1 MVSGA
6 EVKERLKKLH
16 EMLKK
21 EEIDYYLIPTADF
34 HNSEYVGDYFKV
46 REHFSGFTGSNGTLI
61 VSEKEDALWTDG
73 RYFIQAASEIEGTGV
88 KLMKMGE
95 EGVPTTVEYLS
106 DKMKDGE
113 TLGFDGRVVSCE
125 LGVRIEKALA
135 GRNINIRYDKDI
147 ADSVWTDRPA
157 LPVSKV
163 RVLPENICGFTAGE
177 KIGQIRED
185 MKKKNCGRYVLSKL
199 DDIMWLLNIRGGDI
213 ECNPVAL
220 SYFVLTSDAAFLFIR
235 EREVTDALKD
245 HLAKYS
251 VTLRPYEEAG
261 KFLAAYSRSG
271 KTLFDGLDTSYSF
284 YNTIKSRS
292 EYVDA
297 MNPTSIRKAVK
308 NPTELENIR
317 RVYIE
322 DSATLTKFI
331 FWLKKNAGKTP
342 LTEYSAAMR
351 LDGMRA
357 KIKGFMDLSFPTISA
372 YNANAAMMHYEATEN
387 DCADIKAEGMLLV
400 DSGGQYLG
408 GTTDVTRTIVLG
420 KISDETKKHFTKVAI
435 GMLNL
440 ANTHFLYGCS
450 GRNVDIMARE
460 PLWELGIDYKCGTG
474 HGIGYIL
481 NVHEGPQNI
490 RWHYN
495 IDQPE
500 ATLEEGMIV
509 SDEPGVYL
517 EGKYGIRTENILEIK
532 KGVKNGDGQFM
543 HFDMLTYVPIDK
555 DAIDVSVMEDKDI
568 ERLNAYHKAV
578 YEKLHPFM
586 TGEDEEMLKAA
597 TAPVS
602 RS

>member
-1 MVSGA
+1 MASGA

-261 KFLAAYSRSG
+261 KFLAAYSGSG

-372 YNANAAMMHYEATEN
+372 YNANAAMMHY
-387 DCADIKAEGMLLV
+387 
-400 DSGGQYLG
+400 
-408 GTTDVTRTIVLG
+408 
-420 KISDETKKHFTKVAI
+420 
-435 GMLNL
+435 
-440 ANTHFLYGCS
+440 
-450 GRNVDIMARE
+450 
-460 PLWELGIDYKCGTG
+460 
-474 HGIGYIL
+474 
-481 NVHEGPQNI
+481 
-490 RWHYN
+490 
-495 IDQPE
+495 
-500 ATLEEGMIV
+500 
-509 SDEPGVYL
+509 
-517 EGKYGIRTENILEIK
+517 
-532 KGVKNGDGQFM
+532 
-543 HFDMLTYVPIDK
+543 
-555 DAIDVSVMEDKDI
+555 
-568 ERLNAYHKAV
+568 
-578 YEKLHPFM
+578 
-586 TGEDEEMLKAA
+586 
-597 TAPVS
+597 
-602 RS
+602 

>member
-1 MVSGA
+1 
-6 EVKERLKKLH
+6 
-16 EMLKK
+16 
-21 EEIDYYLIPTADF
+21 
-34 HNSEYVGDYFKV
+34 
-46 REHFSGFTGSNGTLI
+46 
-61 VSEKEDALWTDG
+61 
-73 RYFIQAASEIEGTGV
+73 
-88 KLMKMGE
+88 
-95 EGVPTTVEYLS
+95 
-106 DKMKDGE
+106 
-113 TLGFDGRVVSCE
+113 
-125 LGVRIEKALA
+125 
-135 GRNINIRYDKDI
+135 
-147 ADSVWTDRPA
+147 
-157 LPVSKV
+157 
-163 RVLPENICGFTAGE
+163 
-177 KIGQIRED
+177 

-261 KFLAAYSRSG
+261 KFLAAYSGSG

-532 KGVKNGDGQFM
+532 KGIKNGDGQFM

-586 TGEDEEMLKAA
+586 SGEDEEMLKAA